1 MSLFSEIRTSMQ
13 KRAKYRATVREL
25 ESLDGT
31 VARDLDIAPGD
42 IRRIARQAVYG

>member
-1 MSLFSEIRTSMQ
+1 MSLISGLRSNLQ

-25 ESLDGT
+25 ESLDSA

-42 IRRIARQAVYG
+42 IHRIAHHAVYG